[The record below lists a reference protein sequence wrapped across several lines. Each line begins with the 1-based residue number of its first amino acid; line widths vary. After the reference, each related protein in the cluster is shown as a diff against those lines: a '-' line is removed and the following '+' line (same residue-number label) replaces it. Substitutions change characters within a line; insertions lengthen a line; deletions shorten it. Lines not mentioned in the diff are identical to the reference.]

1 MLIHSLEVA
10 DGFIERIRARCRL
23 IGNVPFGGVARDDLG
38 SGLRMTPF
46 ERSAVIMYRVLDDRV
61 QIVNVIYGGRDYEAL
76 YREHGVPG
84 DEAPSSGS

>member
-1 MLIHSLEVA
+1 MSLEVA
-10 DGFIERIRARCRL
+10 DGFIGRIRARCRT

-61 QIVNVIYGGRDYEAL
+61 QIVNVFYGGRDYEAL

-84 DEAPSSGS
+84 DEAPSSGI